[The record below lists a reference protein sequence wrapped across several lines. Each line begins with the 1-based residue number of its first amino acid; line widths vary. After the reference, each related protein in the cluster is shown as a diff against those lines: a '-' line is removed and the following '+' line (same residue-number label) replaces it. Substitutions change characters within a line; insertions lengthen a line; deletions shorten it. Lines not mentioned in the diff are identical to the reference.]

1 MKPGTL
7 VIALTLIA
15 APLAWSLEDLPPQNR
30 AEAFR
35 QLDKDGD
42 GWISREEAAAHPEV
56 AAGFDKADQDRDGR
70 LSLAEF
76 ATIALNRSDQPGKF
90 RTPERG

>member
-7 VIALTLIA
+7 VIALMLIA
-15 APLAWSLEDLPPQNR
+15 APPAWSAEDLPPQDR
-30 AEAFR
+30 PEAFR
-35 QLDKDGD
+35 KLDTDGD
-42 GWISREEAAAHPEV
+42 GWISRKEAAAHPEV
-56 AAGFDKADQDRDGR
+56 AAGFDKADRDRDGR